1 MNESLRLLD
10 QIIEKV
16 ELEDLEYK
24 QKMIKE
30 HKASKSIGESWT
42 LFHLKQL
49 KSLMEEEFRG

>member
-1 MNESLRLLD
+1 MKESLKLLD

-49 KSLMEEEFRG
+49 KNLIKEEIRV